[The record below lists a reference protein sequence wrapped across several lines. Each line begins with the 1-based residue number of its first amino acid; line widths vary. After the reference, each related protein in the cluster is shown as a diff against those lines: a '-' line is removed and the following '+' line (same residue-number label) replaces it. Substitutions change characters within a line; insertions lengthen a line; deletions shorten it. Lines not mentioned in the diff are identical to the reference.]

1 MKKTKKIAALLLSA
15 LLAVSCLTACGDKK
29 EAVEYPED
37 FQAFLD
43 VLDTEFSYEV
53 DKTISEM
60 GDDPA
65 LGFRSAGSPA
75 EKKTAEYI
83 EQTMKDIGLQN
94 VTVDKTNLDGW

>member
-43 VLDTEFSYEV
+43 VLDT
-53 DKTISEM
+53 
-60 GDDPA
+60 
-65 LGFRSAGSPA
+65 
-75 EKKTAEYI
+75 
-83 EQTMKDIGLQN
+83 
-94 VTVDKTNLDGW
+94 